1 MATVQVFILFLLAF
15 NYANSLSEEYEQIEN
30 PDDDTDTLKQFVL
43 DTFNENKESIYVYN
57 RAHALDAHKREGS
70 DRSYFMLLDIDV
82 SCKED
87 TECDTKHL
95 ICEVIVKEDLNNE
108 SKDISE
114 DDSVCVKKTPPTV
127 SVVNKGGFAEQ
138 SVNDEVQRV
147 AELAVEQLENEADTK
162 RTIFEIMSV
171 KTEDDADGK
180 KLFLTL
186 KVAKT
191 LEDAVDMTE
200 FETCEIEVSMKDPLT
215 VENSTSCFPI
225 SEGQTDYSMSEED
238 MNEEA
243 KRAVSEINK
252 LSSSPFQHVLVKVV
266 TADRSVTPG
275 SQGSITTIQFQVA
288 PSLCLK
294 NGGGEREIPAV
305 RSCPP
310 ASSFE
315 SQQAP
320 LQCTLTAWERPW
332 HPSTPTLYSGPV
344 CDSEKKPVSEE
355 ETSSKSVL
363 DLAEEVNSSVDEP
376 KVEKEEAPC
385 MGCPIDIDTEAEGVR
400 VLAQEV
406 LTSME
411 TAFAHR
417 LVRVVK
423 AQKQVV
429 AGIKYFL
436 TVEIVRTA
444 CPPEAARVDL
454 NGCPVIDGEENGGT
468 RTCNIE
474 VIERPWADSA
484 REVIFNDC
492 SGEAAA
498 TRKTDKKLMASP
510 DSTATTTEDDTDL
523 NDVVKAFDEMLADDP
538 GQTEVH
544 PFSDSDEPLEES
556 SEFTSTNLMN
566 RLRRSNRG
574 STRPGGRENVLEE
587 EREKVLDLA
596 NFALERMD
604 ALDEDLDKRVLE
616 NVEKAEKQIVNGAL
630 YHLKLRVSTL
640 QCGEDASQARC
651 TNTAYQKRHYLCDV
665 QVHIP
670 PRSGEVMRVVKSE
683 CSVAKEPTRQHRSR
697 RSTRQ
702 VGIPGGKSPADKND
716 PHIQEM
722 LTFAINHI
730 DGISVGEFK
739 KNVEILEAHTQVVSG
754 ILTHLKLKVG
764 DSTCRK
770 DSEVQGDCPLQEDG
784 ETKICY
790 VAVWDQPWLKRRQ
803 VSNYTCEENSESRK
817 RVHPF
822 SDSDE
827 PLEESSELTSTNPMN
842 RLRRSNRGSTRPGGR
857 ENVLEEE
864 REKVLDLANFALK
877 RMDAL
882 DEDFDKR
889 VLENVEKAEK
899 QIVNGALYHLKL
911 RVSTLQCGEDASQTS
926 CTNTAYQKRHYLC
939 DVQVHIP
946 PRSGEV
952 MRVVK
957 SECSVAKE
965 PTRQHRSRR
974 SARQVG
980 MPGGKFPA
988 DKNDPQIQEMLTFA
1002 LNHIDGISGGE
1013 FKKNVEVLEA
1023 HTQVVSGIMTH
1034 LKLKVG
1040 DSTCRKDSEVQGDCP
1055 LQEDGETK
1063 ICYIAIWDQP
1073 WLKRRQVSNYTC
1085 EENSERS
1092 KRDVHDFTDGLH
1104 AQMFS
1109 EFLEKYNKKYESEE
1123 EHQRRFRIFRANL
1136 KKAQVLQE
1144 TEQGTATYGVTQFS
1158 DLSAKEF
1165 KKYHLGLNHGAR
1177 KLDLPMEKAVIPNV
1191 KLPNEFDWRHYN
1203 VVTEVKDQGMCGS
1216 CWAFSVTGNVEGQYA
1231 IKHGKLLSLSEQELV
1246 DCDTLDQGCGGGLMD
1261 QAYHAIENIGGL
1273 EGEKDYPYDGE
1284 DEKCHFSKPKV
1295 LVTLSGSVNISS
1307 NEDDMARWLF
1317 KNGPIS
1323 IALNANAMQFYTGGV
1338 SHPWKILCNPG
1349 GLDHGVLIVGFGVHR
1364 TSILH
1369 RTLPYWTIKN
1379 SWGSSWGEQGYY
1391 RIYRGD
1397 GTCGVNMMAT
1407 SSIVN

>member
-596 NFALERMD
+596 NFAL
-604 ALDEDLDKRVLE
+604 
-616 NVEKAEKQIVNGAL
+616 
-630 YHLKLRVSTL
+630 
-640 QCGEDASQARC
+640 
-651 TNTAYQKRHYLCDV
+651 
-665 QVHIP
+665 
-670 PRSGEVMRVVKSE
+670 
-683 CSVAKEPTRQHRSR
+683 
-697 RSTRQ
+697 
-702 VGIPGGKSPADKND
+702 
-716 PHIQEM
+716 
-722 LTFAINHI
+722 
-730 DGISVGEFK
+730 
-739 KNVEILEAHTQVVSG
+739 
-754 ILTHLKLKVG
+754 
-764 DSTCRK
+764 
-770 DSEVQGDCPLQEDG
+770 
-784 ETKICY
+784 
-790 VAVWDQPWLKRRQ
+790 
-803 VSNYTCEENSESRK
+803 
-817 RVHPF
+817 
-822 SDSDE
+822 
-827 PLEESSELTSTNPMN
+827 
-842 RLRRSNRGSTRPGGR
+842 
-857 ENVLEEE
+857 
-864 REKVLDLANFALK
+864 K